1 MKSKGHNI
9 DVVILQATSL
19 KEEAT
24 RGGEEMSHDTPWYS
38 KRKLESENNGSQ

>member
-1 MKSKGHNI
+1 MKKKGHSI

-38 KRKLESENNGSQ
+38 KWKLESKKNGS